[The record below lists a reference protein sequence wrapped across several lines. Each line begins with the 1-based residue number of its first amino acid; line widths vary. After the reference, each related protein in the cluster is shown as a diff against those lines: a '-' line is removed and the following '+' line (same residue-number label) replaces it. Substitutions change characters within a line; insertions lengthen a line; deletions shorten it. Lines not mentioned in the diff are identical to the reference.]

1 MAGIVVVDD
10 GSSDATAEGVR
21 GYRWMQYGCH
31 LRDAGDRAG
40 AGRAFRA
47 AWLHFPPRPGNL
59 RAWIL
64 GR

>member
-1 MAGIVVVDD
+1 MAEIVVVDAGFSD
-10 GSSDATAEGVR
+10 GTAEVVR

-40 AGRAFRA
+40 AGRAFRT
-47 AWLHFPPRPGNL
+47 AWPHFPPRLGNL